1 MPPPVAQQ
9 IVPSPLASAPL
20 TSAPLTSAPPSDSI
34 SHAPPAEMTAFPE
47 FGQFS
52 DLEVPGKWIRQRKQ
66 AGSVMSS
73 CFLQFQLEN
82 EPQTLLCYYTRGFP
96 AGISATSAFREIMA
110 KRPHALD
117 MQERQSILEILRD
130 KSPAKD
136 FKITSLRTIDLDG
149 RRTLIVE
156 GTFTLSNLNCVCM
169 FIDGGEGTNKCMIE
183 EVSYIAPRTNYYLHY
198 ASVTRAFNKV
208 TWTAFHRAVLFK

>member
-1 MPPPVAQQ
+1 MQPGARPAMPAATQQ
-9 IVPSPLASAPL
+9 IMVNALSNAA
-20 TSAPLTSAPPSDSI
+20 PSDSI
-34 SHAPPAEMTAFPE
+34 SHAPPAEITAFPE

-52 DLEVPGKWIRQRKQ
+52 DLEVPGKWVRQRKQ

-96 AGISATSAFREIMA
+96 AGISATSAYREIIA
-110 KRPHALD
+110 KPPHPLD

-136 FKITSLRTIDLDG
+136 FKITSLRTVDLDG
-149 RRTLIVE
+149 RRALMVE
-156 GTFTLSNLNCVCM
+156 GTFMISGLSCVCM
-169 FIDGGEGTNKCMIE
+169 FVDGGEGTNKCLIE
-183 EVSYIAPRTNYYLHY
+183 EVSYIAPKPNYYLHY
-198 ASVTRAFNKV
+198 ASIMRAFNKL
-208 TWTAFHRAVLFK
+208 TWTSFHRAALFK